1 MHRYIPAAQSDSRT
15 PQGTR
20 RSTTPFSTRPRLV
33 CDSSSSAA
41 MGGGPT
47 VPRIRL
53 VPGLRPASVKD
64 LFDFEFYGVT
74 TRPGQAT
81 DLKAGHLSAD
91 IRLFLKR
98 YDINTVIVLPVG
110 RDPAAVTNALVT
122 AIGSP
127 SHFGGVTAWLNVPHL
142 LKTVAPTKSFRIN
155 VSPPWTTLLKPEM
168 GAQIDGRQG
177 LIASASSVFGV
188 RSVDFELSGTNLF
201 VRNICRAG
209 LSVWMDLWL
218 EHGDRSKRNVHSAQ
232 RCDRCRRSSHEKLR
246 RGRARTN

>member
-1 MHRYIPAAQSDSRT
+1 M
-15 PQGTR
+15 
-20 RSTTPFSTRPRLV
+20 
-33 CDSSSSAA
+33 
-41 MGGGPT
+41 
-47 VPRIRL
+47 
-53 VPGLRPASVKD
+53 
-64 LFDFEFYGVT
+64 
-74 TRPGQAT
+74 
-81 DLKAGHLSAD
+81 
-91 IRLFLKR
+91 
-98 YDINTVIVLPVG
+98 IVLPVG

-201 VRNICRAG
+201 VRNICRAVPFQYG
-209 LSVWMDLWL
+209 WICGWNTATVPNGMYTVRSVVTDVV
-218 EHGDRSKRNVHSAQ
+218 GQVT
-232 RCDRCRRSSHEKLR
+232 RSSGVVVHVQKIELCGQADQIECHGERSPLSLSEGLEPGRPCASALGAPWFDRNPAPSSAPSARSR
-246 RGRARTN
+246 RG